1 MKTYALEKSL
11 KAFLLIPLMAFLDAV
26 AFEVKVPENA
36 ISRGGP
42 SDALSYAN
50 FKKDEFSYLNI
61 TSLGED
67 LVDHMPECSFACL
80 KTPPCFSFNIEASPN
95 SNNKLL
101 CELLPSDKYN
111 NTDKFNH
118 SDTFHHF
125 SIATPCSSRPCKNNG
140 KCLPMYEENKYKCAC
155 KGFKGDNCE
164 NDIDECQTANACHQN
179 ATCKNTK
186 GSYNCTC
193 KGGFKG
199 DGRINCTE
207 HTLQDSV
214 IIGHN
219 ETYFGV
225 LSNWLKPVI
234 QVNGQWI
241 LCWRASLH
249 GWAAATFHSLCDN
262 KGPTVTIV
270 KDTNNNIF
278 GGYTSVSW
286 QSLNQDMNDS
296 KAFLFSLKN
305 PTNNSSKLLQRHSS
319 GSRYSVRHYAERQE
333 PDKVVSRDGP
343 NRGVSYVNFVEEK
356 FSYLNITALGG
367 DFVDNM
373 PQCSF
378 ACLDIPSCLSFNLGT
393 TPEANDRFRCELLP
407 SDKYNN
413 SDKFEQSLIF
423 HHFSIAT
430 PCSSRPCKNNGKC
443 LPMYEENKYKCA
455 CKGFKGDN
463 CENEHTLQDSVIIGD
478 NETYFGMLS
487 NWLKPVVQVNG
498 QWNLCWR
505 ASLHGWAAATFHSL
519 CDNKGPTV
527 TIVKDTKNNIFG
539 GYTSISWQSLNQFMN
554 DSKAFLFSLK
564 NPTNN
569 SSKLLQRHSSGSR
582 YSVGHFAG
590 WCPFF
595 GDRDLFIGGHANKF
609 RFRRSQ
615 ECLGYT
621 YTVPSGK
628 QCDPFLTGVMYFI
641 AREIETF
648 YETTQ

>member
-1 MKTYALEKSL
+1 MKTFALEKSL

-125 SIATPCSSRPCKNNG
+125 STTTPCSSRPCKNNG

-155 KGFKGDNCE
+155 KGFKGENCE

-199 DGRINCTE
+199 NGRINCTE
-207 HTLQDSV
+207 
-214 IIGHN
+214 
-219 ETYFGV
+219 
-225 LSNWLKPVI
+225 
-234 QVNGQWI
+234 
-241 LCWRASLH
+241 
-249 GWAAATFHSLCDN
+249 
-262 KGPTVTIV
+262 
-270 KDTNNNIF
+270 
-278 GGYTSVSW
+278 
-286 QSLNQDMNDS
+286 SLNQDMNDS

-319 GSRYSVRHYAERQE
+319 GSRYSVRHYA
-333 PDKVVSRDGP
+333 
-343 NRGVSYVNFVEEK
+343 
-356 FSYLNITALGG
+356 
-367 DFVDNM
+367 
-373 PQCSF
+373 
-378 ACLDIPSCLSFNLGT
+378 
-393 TPEANDRFRCELLP
+393 
-407 SDKYNN
+407 
-413 SDKFEQSLIF
+413 
-423 HHFSIAT
+423 
-430 PCSSRPCKNNGKC
+430 
-443 LPMYEENKYKCA
+443 
-455 CKGFKGDN
+455 
-463 CENEHTLQDSVIIGD
+463 
-478 NETYFGMLS
+478 
-487 NWLKPVVQVNG
+487 
-498 QWNLCWR
+498 
-505 ASLHGWAAATFHSL
+505 
-519 CDNKGPTV
+519 
-527 TIVKDTKNNIFG
+527 
-539 GYTSISWQSLNQFMN
+539 
-554 DSKAFLFSLK
+554 
-564 NPTNN
+564 
-569 SSKLLQRHSSGSR
+569 
-582 YSVGHFAG
+582 G
-590 WCPFF
+590 WCPLF
-595 GDRDLFIGGHANKF
+595 GLGDLYIQDHANKF
-609 RFRRSQ
+609 RYRFTRSQ
-615 ECLGYT
+615 ECLGST

-628 QCDPFLTGVMYFI
+628 QCDPFLTGGRYFI